1 MQTVATESQRRIRA
15 NDLARQDAE
24 DLKELE
30 EARKNKGCI
39 SYELFEVEGDTGHM
53 VFIETWKDKSAL
65 DAHSKTEHFVRIIDE
80 LTKMSY
86 KEAVVT
92 AMTQKL

>member
-1 MQTVATESQRRIRA
+1 MIKVIAHFYIKPEFVEKTES
-15 NDLARQDAE
+15 LF
-24 DLKELE
+24 KELVE
-30 EARKNKGCI
+30 KSRKDKGCI

-53 VFIETWKDKSAL
+53 VFIETWKDKGAL

>member
-1 MQTVATESQRRIRA
+1 MIKVIAHFYIKPELVEKT
-15 NDLARQDAE
+15 DGLF
-24 DLKELE
+24 KELVE
-30 EARKNKGCI
+30 KSRKDKGCI

-65 DAHSKTEHFVRIIDE
+65 DSHSKTEHFVRIINE

>member
-1 MQTVATESQRRIRA
+1 MIKVIAHFYIKPEFVEKTES
-15 NDLARQDAE
+15 LF
-24 DLKELE
+24 KELVE
-30 EARKNKGCI
+30 KSRKDKGCI

-53 VFIETWKDKSAL
+53 VFIETWKDKNAL

-80 LTKMSY
+80 LTTMSY
-86 KEAVVT
+86 TEAVVT

>member
-1 MQTVATESQRRIRA
+1 MIKVIAHFYIKPEFVEKTES
-15 NDLARQDAE
+15 LF
-24 DLKELE
+24 KELVE
-30 EARKNKGCI
+30 KSRKDKGCI
-39 SYELFEVEGDTGHM
+39 SYELFEVQGDTGHM

-86 KEAVVT
+86 KDFLVSV
-92 AMTQKL
+92 MTQKL